1 MNKGELNPFVI
12 WWRALRYH
20 FIPPSIFPA
29 TLGGVIS
36 WAIND
41 EFSPW
46 YFFLVLLGVVVNHMG
61 VNMTDDYFDYK
72 HSVDRLKPGEKNPY
86 SGGSGLLSAG
96 LIEPSKILLAF
107 SLCYLATASIGFY
120 LTLTRGLPILY
131 FGLFGIFCS
140 IFYTAEPIHF
150 SHRGL
155 GEIGLLINFGT
166 TIGMGSYYVQSRALS
181 LEPFLATL
189 PLGIMLFSMIVINE
203 IPDFEEDKLAG
214 KLTLVA
220 RYGKRTGIRLY
231 VLSWISTYS
240 IILVG
245 IVFRF
250 LPIYTFLAFLSI
262 PLVLTSVKI
271 LLRDYT
277 DPVKMAPANLNMI
290 KAHSVTSIGIIL
302 AYIMQGFINGSNIF
316 NLLFIILVFSLTYF
330 PAIKTFF

>member
-1 MNKGELNPFVI
+1 MDKENFSLSL
-12 WWRALRYH
+12 WWKALRYH

-36 WAIND
+36 WAINN

-46 YFFLVLLGVVVNHMG
+46 YFSLVLIGMVFNHMG
-61 VNMTDDYFDYK
+61 VNMTDDYFDYM

-96 LIEPSKILLAF
+96 LIEPSKMLLAF
-107 SLCYLATASIGFY
+107 SLCYLITASIGFY
-120 LTLTRGLPILY
+120 LTFMRGLIILF
-131 FGLFGIFCS
+131 FGLFGMFCS
-140 IFYTAEPIHF
+140 IFYTAGPVHF

-166 TIGMGSYYVQSRALS
+166 TIGMGSYYVQSGELS
-181 LEPFLATL
+181 FEPFLATL

-203 IPDFEEDKLAG
+203 IPDFDEDKLAG

-220 RYGKRTGIRLY
+220 RYGKRTGIHLY
-231 VLSWISTYS
+231 VLSWIVTYS
-240 IILVG
+240 IILGG
-245 IVFRF
+245 IILRF
-250 LPIYTFLAFLSI
+250 LPIYTFLAFLSL
-262 PLVLTSVKI
+262 PLVFASIRI
-271 LLRDYT
+271 LMRDYN

-302 AYIMQGFINGSNIF
+302 SYIIHGFINGSNIF
-316 NLLFIILVFSLTYF
+316 NLLFILLLFSITYF
-330 PAIKTFF
+330 PAFKTFFD